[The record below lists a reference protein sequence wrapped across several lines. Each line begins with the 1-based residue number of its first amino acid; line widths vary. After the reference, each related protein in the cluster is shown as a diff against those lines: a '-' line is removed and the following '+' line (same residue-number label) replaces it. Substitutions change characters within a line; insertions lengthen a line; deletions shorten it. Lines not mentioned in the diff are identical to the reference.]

1 MIVKKKDLMKFFELA
16 DLYFI
21 SFGCMNESEYEFVS
35 YFIERYGLEKEK
47 RKKFQNF
54 ISKLIKSPR

>member
-21 SFGCMNESEYEFVS
+21 SLGGMSDMEYEFVS

>member
-21 SFGCMNESEYEFVS
+21 SLGGMDDKDYEFVNQ
-35 YFIERYGLEKEK
+35 FIEKYGLEKEK
-47 RKKFQNF
+47 IKKR
-54 ISKLIKSPR
+54 KLIIKKRCI

>member
-21 SFGCMNESEYEFVS
+21 SLGGMNDVEYEFVS

-47 RKKFQNF
+47 RKKIRKF
-54 ISKLIKSPR
+54 

>member
-21 SFGCMNESEYEFVS
+21 SLGGMDDKDYEFVNQ
-35 YFIERYGLEKEK
+35 FIEKYGLEKEK
-47 RKKFQNF
+47 RKKT
-54 ISKLIKSPR
+54 

>member
-21 SFGCMNESEYEFVS
+21 SLGGMSDMEYEFVS

-47 RKKFQNF
+47 RKKIRKF
-54 ISKLIKSPR
+54 